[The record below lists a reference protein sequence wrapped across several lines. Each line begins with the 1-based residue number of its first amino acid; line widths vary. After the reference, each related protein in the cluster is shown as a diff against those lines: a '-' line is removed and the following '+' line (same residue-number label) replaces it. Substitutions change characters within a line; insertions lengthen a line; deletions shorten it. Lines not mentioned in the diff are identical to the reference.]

1 MIKKI
6 VLIGGYG
13 GHDIGDE
20 SMLTTDLIN
29 LKRFIPDA
37 EFLALSPNPEYT
49 SKFHKVDSDWNITH
63 YLTGFSVT
71 QKEIE
76 PPRITQATYESQSQS
91 QQRIFLRLLKF
102 SFRFFIGL
110 PKIFDILF
118 NAWILKKSGRTIFF
132 LNEEGKRLLNH
143 LKNADLLF
151 NVGGGNIRSGFSD
164 KFVIYTICK
173 IFGKPVIVSGQTIGP
188 FDKRISKKI
197 AGFFLN
203 KVDVITLRDTMS
215 INVLEYLGVCKPIIK
230 ETADD
235 AVLLPAIST
244 EEVKTI
250 FLSEKIKEYHP
261 LIGINTNAYLKSVLP
276 NRYYELNKIK
286 QVLADVADRL
296 IFELGARI
304 VFIPMD
310 YNADSD
316 DRVDA
321 YEVLELMEH
330 KDKASVIIKGYDDH
344 TLKGIIGQLD
354 VGIGLRYHFIV
365 FATTMQVP
373 TIGMYLGEYYKM
385 KIRGILELME
395 QGKYARDFEK
405 TSPEEVVE
413 LIKDTLQNKEEIKK
427 KLEER
432 TKILGERS
440 LFTIEY
446 AAKLLETE
454 RRIK

>member
-1 MIKKI
+1 MTKKI

-20 SMLTTDLIN
+20 SMLTTDLVN
-29 LKRFIPDA
+29 LKKFIPDVQ
-37 EFLALSPNPEYT
+37 FLALSPNPEYT
-49 SKFHKVDSDWNITH
+49 SKFHKIDSDYWIEH
-63 YLTGFSVT
+63 YLTGSSVT
-71 QKEIE
+71 QKEVE
-76 PPRITQATYESQSQS
+76 APRIIQTTYVSQFQTHQS
-91 QQRIFLRLLKF
+91 IFWRILKFAFKTSIKNKRIFCILL
-102 SFRFFIGL
+102 
-110 PKIFDILF
+110 
-118 NAWILKKSGRTIFF
+118 NAWILKKCGQTIF

-151 NVGGGNIRSGFSD
+151 NVGGGNIKGGFCD
-164 KFVIYTICK
+164 RFIIYTICR

-188 FDKRISKKI
+188 FDKWLGKQT

-215 INVLEYLGVCKPIIK
+215 INVLEDLGVYKPIIK

-235 AVLLPAIST
+235 AILLPAIST
-244 EEVKTI
+244 EEVKKI
-250 FLSEKIKEYHP
+250 FLTEEIEDRHP

-286 QVLADVADRL
+286 QLLADVADRL
-296 IFELGARI
+296 ITELGVRI

-321 YEVLELMEH
+321 YAVLKLMEH
-330 KDKASVIIKGYDDH
+330 KDKASVIINGYDDH
-344 TLKGIIGQLD
+344 TLKGIIGQMD
-354 VGIGLRYHFIV
+354 VGIGLRYHFVV
-365 FATTMQVP
+365 FATTIQAP
-373 TIGMYLGEYYKM
+373 TIGIYLGEYYKM
-385 KIRGILELME
+385 KIRGILELMGQE
-395 QGKYARDFEK
+395 KYALDFEK
-405 TSPEEVVE
+405 TSLEEIVALV
-413 LIKDTLQNKEEIKK
+413 KDALQNKEEIKK

-446 AAKLLETE
+446 AAGLLEG
-454 RRIK
+454 KV

>member
-1 MIKKI
+1 MTKKI

-29 LKRFIPDA
+29 LKKFIPDA

-49 SKFHKVDSDWNITH
+49 SEFHKVDSDWDISH
-63 YLTGFSVT
+63 YLTGYSVT

-76 PPRITQATYESQSQS
+76 PPCIAQDTYEPQIQTHQSIFW
-91 QQRIFLRLLKF
+91 RILKF
-102 SFRFFIGL
+102 AFKTSIKY
-110 PKIFDILF
+110 PKIFGILF
-118 NAWILKKSGRTIFF
+118 NAWILKKTKRTIF

-151 NVGGGNIRSGFSD
+151 NVGGGNIKGGFCD
-164 KFVIYTICK
+164 RFIIYTICR

-188 FDKRISKKI
+188 FDKWLGKKI

-215 INVLEYLGVCKPIIK
+215 IKVLEDLGVYKPIIK

-235 AVLLPAIST
+235 AVLLPPVSG
-244 EEVKTI
+244 EEIKKI
-250 FLSEKIKEYHP
+250 FLTEKIEDHHP
-261 LIGINTNAYLKSVLP
+261 LIGINPNAYLKSVLP
-276 NRYYELNKIK
+276 NRHYELNKIK

-296 IFELGARI
+296 ISELGARI

-344 TLKGIIGQLD
+344 TLKEIIDQMD
-354 VGIGLRYHFIV
+354 VGIGLRYHFV
-365 FATTMQVP
+365 VLATTMQVP
-373 TIGMYLGEYYKM
+373 TIGIYLGKYYEM

-395 QGKYARDFEK
+395 QGKYALDFEK
-405 TSPEEVVE
+405 TSPEEIVAFV
-413 LIKDTLQNKEEIKK
+413 KGALQNRDEIKK
-427 KLEER
+427 KLKER

-440 LFTIEY
+440 LFTIRY
-446 AAKLLETE
+446 AAKLLMNEVG
-454 RRIK
+454 

>member
-1 MIKKI
+1 MTKKI
-6 VLIGGYG
+6 VFIGGYG

-20 SMLTTDLIN
+20 AQLTTPMIY

-37 EFLALSPNPEYT
+37 EFLALSPNQGYT
-49 SKFHKVDSDWNITH
+49 SKFHKVDSDWDITH
-63 YLTGFSVT
+63 YLTGYTVT

-76 PPRITQATYESQSQS
+76 PPCIAQDTHEPQFQTQQSIFWRI
-91 QQRIFLRLLKF
+91 LKF
-102 SFRFFIGL
+102 AFKFAFETSIKY
-110 PKIFDILF
+110 PKIFGILF
-118 NAWILKKSGRTIFF
+118 NAWIFKKSRRTIF

-151 NVGGGNIRSGFSD
+151 NVGGGNIMGGFCD
-164 KFVIYTICK
+164 RFIIYTICR
-173 IFGKPVIVSGQTIGP
+173 IFEKPIIVSGQTIGP
-188 FDKRISKKI
+188 FDKWIGKKI

-215 INVLEYLGVCKPIIK
+215 INVLEDLGVHKPIIK

-235 AVLLPAIST
+235 AVLLPAT
-244 EEVKTI
+244 DQ
-250 FLSEKIKEYHP
+250 EKIKAILLGEKIEEHQP
-261 LIGINTNAYLKSVLP
+261 LIGINTNAYLKSVLSVG
-276 NRYYELNKIK
+276 YSEELNKIK
-286 QVLADVADRL
+286 QVLADAVDCL
-296 IFELGARI
+296 ISDLGARI

-310 YNADSD
+310 YNANSD

-321 YEVLELMEH
+321 YEVLELMKH
-330 KDKASVIIKGYDDH
+330 KDRASIIINGYDDH

-373 TIGMYLGEYYKM
+373 TIGIYLGKYYEM

-395 QGKYARDFEK
+395 QGKYALDFEK
-405 TSPEEVVE
+405 TSAEEIVAFV
-413 LIKDTLQNKEEIKK
+413 KGALQNKDEIKK
-427 KLEER
+427 RLEER

-440 LFTIEY
+440 LFTIEH
-446 AAKLLETE
+446 AAKLLED
-454 RRIK
+454 

>member
-1 MIKKI
+1 MTKKI

-29 LKRFIPDA
+29 LKKFIPDA

-49 SKFHKVDSDWNITH
+49 SEFHKVDSDWDISH
-63 YLTGFSVT
+63 YLTGYSVT

-76 PPRITQATYESQSQS
+76 PPCIAQDTYEPQIQTHQSIFW
-91 QQRIFLRLLKF
+91 RILKF
-102 SFRFFIGL
+102 AFKTSIKY
-110 PKIFDILF
+110 PKIFGILF
-118 NAWILKKSGRTIFF
+118 NAWILKKTKRTIF

-151 NVGGGNIRSGFSD
+151 NVGGGNIKGGFCD
-164 KFVIYTICK
+164 RFIIYTICR

-188 FDKRISKKI
+188 FDKWLGKKI

-203 KVDVITLRDTMS
+203 KVDVITLRDSMS
-215 INVLEYLGVCKPIIK
+215 INVLEDLGVHKPIIK

-235 AVLLPAIST
+235 AVLLPAISG
-244 EEVKTI
+244 EEVKKI
-250 FLSEKIKEYHP
+250 FLTEKIEDHYP
-261 LIGINTNAYLKSVLP
+261 LIGINTNAFLKSVFP
-276 NRYYELNKIK
+276 TRDYELNKIK

-296 IFELGARI
+296 ISELGAGI

-321 YEVLELMEH
+321 YNVLELMKH
-330 KDKASVIIKGYDDH
+330 KDKASIIINGYDDH
-344 TLKGIIGQLD
+344 TLKGIIGQMD
-354 VGIGLRYHFIV
+354 VGIGLRYHFVV

-373 TIGMYLGEYYKM
+373 TIGIYLGEYYKM

-395 QGKYARDFEK
+395 QEKYALDFEK
-405 TSPEEVVE
+405 TSAEEIVE
-413 LIKDTLQNKEEIKK
+413 LVKDALQNKDEIKK

-432 TKILGERS
+432 TKILGESS

-446 AAKLLETE
+446 AAKLLGN
-454 RRIK
+454 RR

>member
-1 MIKKI
+1 MTKRI

-20 SMLTTDLIN
+20 AMLTTDLIN

-49 SKFHKVDSDWNITH
+49 SKFHNVDSDWDITH
-63 YLTGFSVT
+63 YLSGFSVT

-76 PPRITQATYESQSQS
+76 PPRIAQDTYELQFQA
-91 QQRIFLRLLKF
+91 QQNIFWRILKF
-102 SFRFFIGL
+102 AFKSSIKY
-110 PKIFDILF
+110 PKIFGVLF
-118 NAWILKKSGRTIFF
+118 NAWIFKKINRTIF

-143 LKNADLLF
+143 LRGADLLF
-151 NVGGGNIRSGFSD
+151 NVGGGNIKGGFCD
-164 KFVIYTICK
+164 RFIIYSTCR

-188 FDKRISKKI
+188 FDRWIGKKI

-215 INVLEYLGVCKPIIK
+215 INVLEDLGVHKPIIK

-235 AVLLPAIST
+235 AVLLPAISR
-244 EEVKTI
+244 EEIKRI
-250 FLSEKIKEYHP
+250 FLTEKIEDHHP
-261 LIGINTNAYLKSVLP
+261 LIGINTNAYLKSIMP
-276 NRYYELNKIK
+276 NRYYELNEIK
-286 QVLADVADRL
+286 QVLADVADCL
-296 IFELGARI
+296 ISELGARI
-304 VFIPMD
+304 IFIPMD

-316 DRVDA
+316 DRVSA
-321 YEVLELMEH
+321 YEVLELMKH
-330 KDKASVIIKGYDDH
+330 KDRANVIINGYDDH

-354 VGIGLRYHFIV
+354 AGIGLRYHFIV

-373 TIGMYLGEYYKM
+373 TIGIYLGEYYKM
-385 KIRGILELME
+385 KIGGILELTE
-395 QGKYARDFEK
+395 QEKYAIDFEK
-405 TSPEEVVE
+405 TSPEEIVDLV
-413 LIKDTLQNKEEIKK
+413 KDALQDKDKIKK

-446 AAKLLETE
+446 TAKLLMDEVE
-454 RRIK
+454 